1 MTIQEAIKQ
10 VTSGKNLTIAE
21 ASDVFND
28 IMSGNATDA
37 QIAACIVALRMKGE
51 TADEI
56 TGAATVMR
64 EKAIH
69 VVPAAAAAA
78 DARHVI
84 DTCGTGGDGAHTFN
98 ISTASAFVAA
108 GAGATVAK
116 HGNRSVSSKCGSA
129 DVLES
134 LGVNIGISAD
144 RMKQSL
150 DEIGICF
157 LFAPSLHKAMK
168 YAIGPRKE
176 IGIRTIFNILGPLT
190 NPSLASAQLLGVFS
204 EDLTTVMATVLKNM
218 GSSRA
223 YVVHGMDGLDEI
235 TITAETRVAEV
246 ANGGD
251 VKTYTI
257 KPEDYGFK
265 RSPLSVLIGG
275 TAAENAGIIREV
287 LSGTPGPRRDIVV
300 LNAGFALAAS
310 GIAKDPQSGI
320 AIAQK
325 SIDSGAAMRKLTSL
339 IDMTKV

>member
-10 VTSGKNLTIAE
+10 ITSGKSLSVAE
-21 ASDVFND
+21 ARDVFND

-37 QIAACIVALRMKGE
+37 QIAAFIVALRMKGE

-64 EKAIH
+64 EKATH
-69 VVPAAAAAA
+69 VVPA

-84 DTCGTGGDGAHTFN
+84 DTCGTGGDCAHTFN
-98 ISTASAFVAA
+98 ISTAAAFVAA
-108 GAGATVAK
+108 GAGAIVAK

-129 DVLES
+129 DVLEA
-134 LGVNIGISAD
+134 LGVNIGIDAD
-144 RMKQSL
+144 AMKKCL
-150 DEIGICF
+150 DEVGICF
-157 LFAPSLHKAMK
+157 LFAVSLHKAMK

-204 EDLTTVMATVLKNM
+204 EDLTTIMATALKNM
-218 GSSRA
+218 GSSHA

-246 ANGGD
+246 ADGGD

-257 KPEDYGFK
+257 KPEDFGIT
-265 RSPLSVLIGG
+265 RSPLSALIGG
-275 TAAENAGIIREV
+275 TAVENAAIIREI
-287 LSGTPGPRRDIVV
+287 LSGTPGPHRDIVV

-310 GIAKDPQSGI
+310 GIARDPRDGI
-320 AIAQK
+320 TLAQK
-325 SIDSGAAMRKLTSL
+325 SIDSGKAMEKLEKL
-339 IDMTKV
+339 VAMTKQ